1 MTRGP
6 WPFILVYY
14 AAGVYAAAQLG
25 KVAALAPLM
34 AADLGL
40 GLVTM
45 ALATSLIEIG
55 GATLGIV
62 AGGVAARLGLR
73 VALLGA
79 VVCLGAGSIGGATA
93 SGAATLIAWRVLE
106 AIGYLG
112 VIVSAPVLI
121 ARAAGPQRHG
131 TALALWSSFV
141 PVGLALGA
149 WGHAAIAAQASWRVA
164 MAASAAVGGLV
175 LIALLLSRTS
185 TRDTAPPSPGAAMAT
200 LRAPV
205 AAWCLA
211 ASFGCYALF
220 EVGLLAL
227 LPPLLITRSGMSV
240 TNAATWT
247 GLAALATIVGS
258 FAAAG
263 LLQRRRALVAPVV
276 MSLVGPALLAFAVFM
291 PAGTSVV
298 PAVVAVALNAL
309 SGIFA
314 SLAFAQAPAA
324 AGGVERMAQVNGL
337 IAQFGASGSLL
348 GPPLLAAAVE
358 RWGWGAAAVCGLL
371 VSLLAVPL
379 ALKAFGRSPTR

>member
-1 MTRGP
+1 MTRNP
-6 WPFILVYY
+6 WPLIFVYY

-62 AGGVAARLGLR
+62 AGGVVARIGLR

-79 VVCLGAGSIGGATA
+79 VVCLGTGSIGGATA
-93 SGAATLIAWRVLE
+93 GGGAALIAWRVLE
-106 AIGYLG
+106 AVGYLG

-121 ARAAGPQRHG
+121 ARSAGPQGQG

-164 MAASAAVGGLV
+164 MVASAAVGAAV
-175 LIALLLSRTS
+175 LIALLASR
-185 TRDTAPPSPGAAMAT
+185 PPALGGAAPHAT
-200 LRAPV
+200 TVALRAPA

-211 ASFGCYALF
+211 ASFGGYALF

-227 LPPLLITRSGMSV
+227 LPQMLTTRGGMSV
-240 TNAATWT
+240 TSAAAWT
-247 GLAALATIVGS
+247 GLAALATIIGS
-258 FAAAG
+258 AAAAW
-263 LLQRRRALVAPVV
+263 LLRQRRSLVAPVV
-276 MSLVGPALLAFAVFM
+276 ISLIAPALVAFAVFP
-291 PAGTSVV
+291 PAGTSTVA
-298 PAVVAVALNAL
+298 AVFAVALNAL
-309 SGIFA
+309 SGVFA
-314 SLAFAQAPAA
+314 SLAFAQAPVA
-324 AGGVERMAQVNGL
+324 AGGVHRMAQVNGL

-348 GPPLLAAAVE
+348 GPPLMAAAVE
-358 RWGWGAAAVCGLL
+358 RWGWGAAAACGLL

-379 ALKAFGRSPTR
+379 ALKAFRASPTR